1 MLSSLY
7 SGVQGISANASS
19 LGVIGA
25 NIANVNTIAYKSGD
39 LTFATILGETVAE
52 GGVKVWGSDKSWA
65 QGSLEY
71 TSKDTDLAVVGAG
84 L

>member
-25 NIANVNTIAYKSGD
+25 NIANVNPKSPQLRNHHHPD
-39 LTFATILGETVAE
+39 RYFLKL
-52 GGVKVWGSDKSWA
+52 
-65 QGSLEY
+65 
-71 TSKDTDLAVVGAG
+71 
-84 L
+84 